1 MTLNT
6 FHSAGVATKNVTLGI
21 PRLKELLDG
30 TRNPKTPCVTIRLL
44 PGYRDSELVADYI
57 ASTLPLTRLGD
68 LVSGCDIVDLGAADL
83 PRHVRSVLEMEELLT
98 GCTYDGLAM
107 RLELNEELMRKRQLT
122 PPMVRKTLAERTHKR
137 SVVLASE
144 ATSLEWFLLIKFL
157 ELPDIIEHGG
167 LTTEHESML
176 IHNVMRVLF
185 DIVGVSGHPKVTS
198 AQSGA
203 AKRMPT
209 REMEPKDERVIHAY
223 GSCLA
228 DIVVAPCVDWNRTTS
243 NDVCEV
249 LSVLGIEACAHV
261 LFEQIKS
268 VVSFDGTYVDDRHV
282 AVIVET
288 MTRGGALMS
297 LTRHGFNREATSP
310 LMRCS
315 FEETTDVL
323 YQAALNADCEN
334 ARCVSTSIMLGQTAH
349 FGTGSVKVMFR
360 RKGGCATQSKPR
372 RRVLRSTRRSFIDGA
387 AAPTAEYVIDNVKP
401 VGPRIGDRSQ
411 EPTAPPQRKRPRS
424 SRRRRRA
431 FFLVCVRVRVGQIN
445 CRVHKNCRSAFNTS
459 LSVQWRSC
467 ARALSEDL
475 HGRGRKAFK
484 KKSCTPPQDARP
496 RRNSAPARAPR
507 SRRRAWPNVDRLGG
521 AAGVHEDG
529 GKHHGRLV
537 GGHPHVHVPPEDE
550 GLGKGQ
556 VARQGVRDSS
566 VSGVEEQDV
575 VLGDVQLH
583 QDAELDEHG
592 GDRRRPRHPDGPER
606 VEKGVRV

>member
-1 MTLNT
+1 
-6 FHSAGVATKNVTLGI
+6 
-21 PRLKELLDG
+21 
-30 TRNPKTPCVTIRLL
+30 
-44 PGYRDSELVADYI
+44 
-57 ASTLPLTRLGD
+57 
-68 LVSGCDIVDLGAADL
+68 
-83 PRHVRSVLEMEELLT
+83 
-98 GCTYDGLAM
+98 
-107 RLELNEELMRKRQLT
+107 
-122 PPMVRKTLAERTHKR
+122 MVRKTLAERTHKR

-372 RRVLRSTRRSFIDGA
+372 RRVLRSTRRSFRRSRSADGRVRHRQRQARRPEDRGVRPQPGADCPASTQA
-387 AAPTAEYVIDNVKP
+387 AALQAVVAVALTFFFSCVCVCVWVKSIAEYTKL
-401 VGPRIGDRSQ
+401 
-411 EPTAPPQRKRPRS
+411 PQR
-424 SRRRRRA
+424 
-431 FFLVCVRVRVGQIN
+431 V
-445 CRVHKNCRSAFNTS
+445 
-459 LSVQWRSC
+459 
-467 ARALSEDL
+467 
-475 HGRGRKAFK
+475 
-484 KKSCTPPQDARP
+484 
-496 RRNSAPARAPR
+496 
-507 SRRRAWPNVDRLGG
+507 
-521 AAGVHEDG
+521 
-529 GKHHGRLV
+529 
-537 GGHPHVHVPPEDE
+537 
-550 GLGKGQ
+550 
-556 VARQGVRDSS
+556 
-566 VSGVEEQDV
+566 
-575 VLGDVQLH
+575 
-583 QDAELDEHG
+583 
-592 GDRRRPRHPDGPER
+592 
-606 VEKGVRV
+606 